1 MTKIS
6 KYSYKDL
13 CKLIIGKNVNFISD
27 CQFFPNFNITGYVIS
42 INIASNNEF
51 LIHIKRNNGKYY
63 DIGSHMH
70 NLQFEIIS

>member
-1 MTKIS
+1 MTKVS

-13 CKLIIGKNVNFISD
+13 CKLLIGKNVNFISD
-27 CQFFPNFNITGYVIS
+27 CQFFPNFNVTGYVIS
-42 INIASNNEF
+42 INIVSNNEF

-70 NLQFEIIS
+70 NLQFEIM

>member
-1 MTKIS
+1 MEKIL

-13 CKLIIGKNVNFISD
+13 CNLLIGKNVNFTSD

-42 INIASNNEF
+42 INIVSNNEF
-51 LIHIKRNNGKYY
+51 LIHIKKSNGKYY

-70 NLQFEIIS
+70 NLSFNIVN